1 MNDIDRLEAFYQ
13 KVTKNLPNWLPEGT
27 VDVDIELL
35 HTMNLLNFDEIGPH
49 NEEHGLTRYFHVVET
64 EEKITLMN
72 EQFAIWIVPDHA
84 VDVPSTFTL
93 IALNGKKE
101 PAIEMAFMV
110 SGVYNTSRMV
120 LRVLEKFLKEIV
132 ENEEAMNQLRKAS

>member
-1 MNDIDRLEAFYQ
+1 MNNIDRLEAFYQ
-13 KVTKNLPNWLPEGT
+13 KVSKNLSNWLPEGT

-35 HTMNLLNFDEIGPH
+35 HTMNLLNFEEIGPH
-49 NEEHGLTRYFHVVET
+49 DDEQGLTRYFHVVET

-72 EQFAIWIVPDHA
+72 EQFAIWIVPDHTA
-84 VDVPSTFTL
+84 DVPATFTL
-93 IALNGKKE
+93 IALNDDKE
-101 PAIEMAFMV
+101 PAVEMAFSV

-120 LRVLEKFLKEIV
+120 LRVLEKFLKDIV